1 MKKAFKLETLKWKL
15 KKNDWSAYLFILP
28 AMIIVTM
35 FILYPAIW
43 SLVSSFKDVKPLM
56 LRNSGLFEVPGKWI
70 GFKNYLLTFK
80 DHLFLKSV
88 INTLYFSVIFI
99 PLTMFCSVALAVLLD
114 RKIKGINF
122 MRTVFFIPYVI
133 SIISA
138 SLIFMMLFNGDK
150 GLVNGVLNL
159 LNIEGP
165 NWLSDT
171 KLAMPVIAIMSSWRR
186 IGYFMLIYLAGL
198 QNIPKSLYEAADIDG
213 ASAFQQFRTITWP
226 LLRRITMVVFILLLI
241 NCFNVF
247 QEIFVMTGGGP
258 ADSTITIPF
267 LIYNE
272 AFKYFHIGKAS
283 AMSYILFVVVVII
296 SLTQNKINSKKLDY

>member
-88 INTLYFSVIFI
+88 VNTLYFSIIFI

-122 MRTVFFIPYVI
+122 IRTVFFIPYVI

-159 LNIEGP
+159 LNIKGP

-171 KLAMPVIAIMSSWRR
+171 KLAMPIIAIMSSWRR

-213 ASAFQQFRTITWP
+213 ASTFQQFRTITWP

>member
-1 MKKAFKLETLKWKL
+1 MEKMLSKTRFKQII
-15 KKNDWSAYLFILP
+15 KKNDWSAYFFILP
-28 AMIIVTM
+28 AMIIVFM
-35 FILYPAIW
+35 FILYPAVW
-43 SLVSSFKDVKPLM
+43 SLISSFKEVKPLM
-56 LRNSGLFEVPGKWI
+56 LRNSGLFQVPGKWI
-70 GFKNYLLTFK
+70 GLKNYILTFK
-80 DHLFLKSV
+80 DKLFLKSV
-88 INTLYFSVIFI
+88 LNTLYFSVIFI
-99 PLTMFCSVALAVLLD
+99 PLTMLCSVTLAVLLD
-114 RKIKGINF
+114 RKLKGIGF
-122 MRTVFFIPYVI
+122 MRTVFFLPYVV

-150 GLVNGVLNL
+150 GMINGVLNL
-159 LNIEGP
+159 LNIDGP
-165 NWLSDT
+165 NWLSDS

-198 QNIPKSLYEAADIDG
+198 QNIPGSLYEAADIDG
-213 ASAFQQFRTITWP
+213 ASWFQQFRMITWP

-258 ADSTITIPF
+258 GDSTTTIPF

-272 AFKYFHIGKAS
+272 AFKFYHIGKAS

-296 SLTQNKINSKKLDY
+296 SLTQNKLNSKKLDY

>member
-1 MKKAFKLETLKWKL
+1 MKKAFNLETLKWKL
-15 KKNDWSAYLFILP
+15 RKNDWSAYLFILP

-88 INTLYFSVIFI
+88 VNTLYFSVIFI

-159 LNIEGP
+159 LNIKGP

-171 KLAMPVIAIMSSWRR
+171 KLAMPIIAIMSSWRR

-213 ASAFQQFRTITWP
+213 ASTFQQFRTITWP

>member
-15 KKNDWSAYLFILP
+15 KKNDWSAYLFIFP

-88 INTLYFSVIFI
+88 VNTLYFSVIFI
-99 PLTMFCSVALAVLLD
+99 PLTMFCSVSLAVLLD

>member
-1 MKKAFKLETLKWKL
+1 GALSITK
-15 KKNDWSAYLFILP
+15 S
-28 AMIIVTM
+28 IVE
-35 FILYPAIW
+35 P
-43 SLVSSFKDVKPLM
+43 
-56 LRNSGLFEVPGKWI
+56 
-70 GFKNYLLTFK
+70 
-80 DHLFLKSV
+80 LFLKSV
-88 INTLYFSVIFI
+88 VNTLYFSVIFI

-122 MRTVFFIPYVI
+122 IRTVFFIPYVI

-150 GLVNGVLNL
+150 GLVNGVLDL

-213 ASAFQQFRTITWP
+213 ASTFQQFRTITWP

-258 ADSTITIPF
+258 GDSTITIPF

-296 SLTQNKINSKKLDY
+296 SLVQNKINSKKLDY